1 MDIYFLGTGHGVPEA
16 GKKCTSTLFR
26 VGDDYYFV
34 DAGCDIALEL
44 ANRRI
49 PFEKVKAI
57 FVTHP
62 HTDHTNG
69 LIPFLTVTN
78 WYYTNS
84 NFTVYLPSGE
94 LVTAFRDPILPGYD
108 RPLRPEQRIEP
119 YSAGIIYNDGAV
131 KVTAF
136 PTLHCPHSHSFLV
149 EAEGKRV
156 FFSGDLKRPE
166 IDFPQVDDLD
176 VAILEG
182 AHFSILRYADVL
194 KSRNIKDVYINHY
207 GNYIGTVNH
216 HNVKPLQDA
225 ITPITVCLTTDGME
239 IHI

>member
-1 MDIYFLGTGHGVPEA
+1 MEICFIGTGHGVPEA

-26 VGDDYYFV
+26 VDDNYYLI
-34 DAGCDIALEL
+34 DAGCDIAYEL
-44 ANRRI
+44 ANKRI

-78 WYYTNS
+78 WYYTS
-84 NFTVYLPSGE
+84 SDFTIYLPSDQ
-94 LVTAFRDPILPGYD
+94 LVTMFRDPILPGYD
-108 RPLRPEQRIEP
+108 QPLQPRQKIER
-119 YSAGIIYNDGAV
+119 YCEGIVYDDGII

-136 PTLHCPHSHSFLV
+136 PTQHCPHSYAFLV
-149 EAEGKRV
+149 EAEGKRI

-166 IDFPQVDDLD
+166 IDFPDVNNLD

-194 KSRNIKDVYINHY
+194 KDRNIKDVYINHY
-207 GNYIGTVNH
+207 GNYIGTINH
-216 HNVKPLQDA
+216 HNVKPLQEA
-225 ITPITVCLTTDGME
+225 IAPTTVCLTTDGME
-239 IHI
+239 VYV